1 MAISIR
7 EATNKD
13 FDSVY
18 GFVCELQNKTF
29 DRKLLEQLYDLN
41 VTNEDNIYLVA
52 LDGASPI
59 GYASCHLQTL
69 LHHAGKVAE
78 VQEMFVVPNYRSKGV
93 GKLLMDRVKTVSKT
107 KGAVQLEVTTRAIR
121 EGAIQFYKRESF
133 EDSHKKLIYYFG

>member
-1 MAISIR
+1 MAISVR
-7 EATNKD
+7 EATSKD
-13 FDSVY
+13 FDAVY

-29 DRKLLEQLYDLN
+29 DRKLLAQLYNRN
-41 VTNEDNIYLVA
+41 VANKDNIYLVA
-52 LDGASPI
+52 HDDDLPI

-93 GKLLMDRVKTVSKT
+93 GKLLMARIKSTAKN

-133 EDSHKKLIYYFG
+133 KDSHRKLVYYFE